1 MAKIVK
7 ANLGKYCY
15 IWFKGNR
22 VPVLGIV
29 GYAYENNMVTIR
41 DIDGV
46 TSYHQEERIS
56 YITRAC

>member
-7 ANLGKYCY
+7 TNLGKYCY

-22 VPVLGIV
+22 VPVLGVV
-29 GYAYENNMVTIR
+29 GYAHDANLMTIR
-41 DIDGV
+41 NLDGV
-46 TSYHQEERIS
+46 TTYVDEADIS